1 MAVFSADIVG
11 QRTCSYVLIL
21 FWQKSTIDYTNSG
34 ASIKVFGKFSAN
46 SLNMGGGTSCEKGSL
61 S

>member
-46 SLNMGGGTSCEKGSL
+46 SSNMGGEHKL
-61 S
+61 